1 MNLTLDEIQNFKG
14 KYPKQIWSLFFSEM
28 WERFCFYGM
37 RGMLVFF
44 MISQLNFHEKEANLQ
59 YGATQAFVYAFTF
72 VGGLFADKILGFR
85 KSLFWGGLLMIVG
98 SLILATDP
106 HKFFFLGIAFTVVGT
121 GFFKPNI
128 SSMVGQLYKPNDSRA
143 DAGFSLFYAGINLGA
158 LLGGYLCIAIGK
170 GELLSH
176 LIPEGLHWNVAF
188 GLAAIVMVISLVNF
202 IFTQRSLGTIGLQ
215 PGHPNHEVK
224 SAPMP
229 KWKEYGVYILSLIF
243 IPIIMKMVSVP
254 EYTDYFMWIVGPLT
268 ILYLFYEFSR
278 IDQDLYKNP
287 FSLKGRLSRE
297 KYILNSLLILVIY
310 LSLILYSYYK
320 MNWLYCLPIIPLSW
334 FNIVFQTKRCHDIN
348 LNGWYQLI
356 PFFGIYLL
364 LKKGDIGKN
373 DYGTTEITHN
383 KTLDP
388 SIKKLYAALIFILFS
403 IVFWGIYEQSGG
415 SLSIFAAK
423 NLNKDL
429 LGLDPNGVNNS
440 GGAFFIIFLAPL
452 LGLLWIW
459 MNKKKIEP
467 NTIIKFGLGFIFLG
481 LGYYVLFATRLF
493 ADLQGVTSLN
503 FFTLALLVITLGELC
518 LSPIGLSIMTKLSTK
533 NLQGMMMGMWF
544 LASAYGQYVAGIIG
558 AGLADAKE
566 GSTNYDALITYTEGY
581 KQLALYAVIAGV
593 VLILISP
600 LIKKL
605 MQEVK

>member
-72 VGGLFADKILGFR
+72 IGGLFADKILGFR

-188 GLAAIVMVISLVNF
+188 GLAAIVMVISLINF
-202 IFTQRSLGTIGLQ
+202 VFTQRSLGTIGLQ
-215 PGHPNHEVK
+215 PGHPENEVK
-224 SAPMP
+224 SAPIP
-229 KWKEYGVYILSLIF
+229 KWKEYGVYVLSLIF
-243 IPIIMKMVSVP
+243 IPIIMTMVSVP
-254 EYTDYFMWIVGPLT
+254 EYTDYFMWTVGPLT
-268 ILYLFYEFSR
+268 LIYLFFEMSKVTIAER
-278 IDQDLYKNP
+278 
-287 FSLKGRLSRE
+287 
-297 KYILNSLLILVIY
+297 
-310 LSLILYSYYK
+310 
-320 MNWLYCLPIIPLSW
+320 
-334 FNIVFQTKRCHDIN
+334 
-348 LNGWYQLI
+348 
-356 PFFGIYLL
+356 
-364 LKKGDIGKN
+364 
-373 DYGTTEITHN
+373 
-383 KTLDP
+383 
-388 SIKKLYAALIFILFS
+388 KKLWAALVFILFS
-403 IVFWGIYEQSGG
+403 ILFWGIYEQSGG

-459 MNKKKIEP
+459 LSKRKIEP

-493 ADLQGVTSLN
+493 ADLQGITSLN
-503 FFTLALLVITLGELC
+503 FFTIALLVITLGELC

-581 KQLALYAVIAGV
+581 KQLGLYAVIAGV

-600 LIKKL
+600 WVKKL
-605 MQEVK
+605 MQDVR

>member
-188 GLAAIVMVISLVNF
+188 GLAAIVMVISLINF

-215 PGHPNHEVK
+215 PGHPDHEVK

-229 KWKEYGVYILSLIF
+229 KWKEYGVYVLSLIF
-243 IPIIMKMVSVP
+243 IPIIMIMVSVP
-254 EYTDYFMWIVGPLT
+254 QYTDYFMWTVGPLT
-268 ILYLFYEFSR
+268 LIYLFFEMSKVTSAER
-278 IDQDLYKNP
+278 
-287 FSLKGRLSRE
+287 
-297 KYILNSLLILVIY
+297 
-310 LSLILYSYYK
+310 
-320 MNWLYCLPIIPLSW
+320 
-334 FNIVFQTKRCHDIN
+334 
-348 LNGWYQLI
+348 
-356 PFFGIYLL
+356 
-364 LKKGDIGKN
+364 
-373 DYGTTEITHN
+373 
-383 KTLDP
+383 
-388 SIKKLYAALIFILFS
+388 KKLWAALIFIIFS
-403 IVFWGIYEQSGG
+403 ILFWGIYEQSGG

-429 LGLDPNGVNNS
+429 FGLDPNGINNS

-459 MNKKKIEP
+459 MSKRKFEP

-493 ADLQGVTSLN
+493 ADLQGITSLN

-581 KQLALYAVIAGV
+581 KQLGLYAVIAGV

-600 LIKKL
+600 WVKKL
-605 MQEVK
+605 MQEVR

>member
-188 GLAAIVMVISLVNF
+188 GLAAIVMVISLINF

-215 PGHPNHEVK
+215 PGHPDHEVK

-229 KWKEYGVYILSLIF
+229 KWKEYGVYVLSLIF
-243 IPIIMKMVSVP
+243 IPIIMIMVSVP
-254 EYTDYFMWIVGPLT
+254 QYTDYFMWTVGPLT
-268 ILYLFYEFSR
+268 LIYLFFEMSKVTSADR
-278 IDQDLYKNP
+278 
-287 FSLKGRLSRE
+287 
-297 KYILNSLLILVIY
+297 
-310 LSLILYSYYK
+310 
-320 MNWLYCLPIIPLSW
+320 
-334 FNIVFQTKRCHDIN
+334 
-348 LNGWYQLI
+348 
-356 PFFGIYLL
+356 
-364 LKKGDIGKN
+364 
-373 DYGTTEITHN
+373 
-383 KTLDP
+383 
-388 SIKKLYAALIFILFS
+388 KKLWAALIFIIFS
-403 IVFWGIYEQSGG
+403 ILFWGIYEQSGG

-429 LGLDPNGVNNS
+429 FGLDPNGVNNS

-459 MNKKKIEP
+459 MNKRKFEP

-493 ADLQGVTSLN
+493 ADLQGITSLN

-581 KQLALYAVIAGV
+581 KQLGLYAVIAGV

-600 LIKKL
+600 WVKKL
-605 MQEVK
+605 MQEVR